1 MFLNNVDKL
10 KPHHKNRIAIMYD
23 TIIAFISFPLA
34 LSLRYDSIIEPFE
47 VINKIIPVFGII
59 FAIKLSMVY
68 FYKAHKGVW
77 RFASIRDLSLIIKAG
92 TIASVL
98 SVISI
103 FFFTRLQGIPR
114 TVFFIDWGLTILLMA
129 SARFS
134 FRMYKERR
142 TNTVGVK
149 TILVGAGSF
158 GEQFIRDINREHR
171 EKFNIL
177 GIIDESQKHLDRT
190 IHGIPVIGTVEELGN
205 AIYELSAE
213 QIIIAID
220 SNRESIKKVLE
231 VSNYYKVK
239 TMIAPGIKDLID
251 GKVTLSELRPIN
263 IEDLLGREPVSLDQ
277 TSVSSMI
284 SGKSIMVTGGGG
296 SIGSELCRQVL
307 KFKPS
312 KLIIFESCEY
322 FIYNIHMKL
331 TEEFPGTTIIPIVGD
346 VREKSRVTDVMSK
359 YRPSIIFHAA
369 AYKHVPMMEANPKE
383 AIKTNVMGTRNVAEA
398 SVEQGLEK
406 FILIS
411 TDKAVNPTNVMGT
424 TKRIAEQLCQ
434 HISKDSET
442 KFAIVRFGNVLASN
456 GSVVPRFWEQ
466 IKNGGPVTVTHPE
479 ITRYFMSIPEAC
491 QLVMQAGALSNG
503 GEIFVLDMGNP
514 VKIVDLAKEMI
525 RLSGK
530 DEDEIEITFT
540 GLRPGEKLYEEL
552 LSDTEQTTSTPHN
565 KIRVATATSPSEGFM
580 IKINELVD
588 SSDIRTAIKDLVPE
602 YMPTDLQ

>member
-23 TIIAFISFPLA
+23 TIIALISFPLA
-34 LSLRYDSIIEPFE
+34 LSLRYDSIIEPFQ

-190 IHGIPVIGTVEELGN
+190 IHGIPVIGTVEELGS

-331 TEEFPGTTIIPIVGD
+331 T
-346 VREKSRVTDVMSK
+346 
-359 YRPSIIFHAA
+359 
-369 AYKHVPMMEANPKE
+369 
-383 AIKTNVMGTRNVAEA
+383 
-398 SVEQGLEK
+398 
-406 FILIS
+406 
-411 TDKAVNPTNVMGT
+411 
-424 TKRIAEQLCQ
+424 
-434 HISKDSET
+434 
-442 KFAIVRFGNVLASN
+442 
-456 GSVVPRFWEQ
+456 
-466 IKNGGPVTVTHPE
+466 
-479 ITRYFMSIPEAC
+479 
-491 QLVMQAGALSNG
+491 
-503 GEIFVLDMGNP
+503 
-514 VKIVDLAKEMI
+514 
-525 RLSGK
+525 
-530 DEDEIEITFT
+530 
-540 GLRPGEKLYEEL
+540 
-552 LSDTEQTTSTPHN
+552 
-565 KIRVATATSPSEGFM
+565 
-580 IKINELVD
+580 
-588 SSDIRTAIKDLVPE
+588 
-602 YMPTDLQ
+602 